1 MNEIQK
7 IKADIWA
14 LRIIVYAICIYIG
27 FSLGQSCSDKNANT
41 NQDKSLNHLL
51 DNPADRGADKSPATA
66 DSITAFLYNG
76 AVHQSC

>member
-27 FSLGQSCSDKNANT
+27 FSLGQSYSDKDAND
-41 NQDKSLNHLL
+41 NQDKSLNNLL
-51 DNPADRGADKSPATA
+51 DNPADRWAGKSPTTA
-66 DSITAFLYNG
+66 DSIAAFLNNG
-76 AVHQSC
+76 TVLQSD